1 MVEGICAYVP
11 QVSCFELG
19 MICYSPGSRLRGS
32 EMPPSKVPYFLPMT
46 EVLLTA
52 CDLENILF
60 SLPFDEERYQ
70 KTLEVLSVS
79 QESSG
84 YLSTLSRSVPWSAIW
99 RFWKVG
105 DSS

>member
-1 MVEGICAYVP
+1 MEGICAYVP